1 MKIHISKT
9 VLTAI
14 GEYFSGA
21 LIEKGGII
29 GKDCKGNVVR
39 FSPDIEPLEATEFSY
54 IPNVRAMND
63 VINMVWARENID
75 FAGFVHS
82 HLNNGVLSEEDL
94 KYVRTVLNNCQMKEI
109 LCGIYDV
116 SESKLTFYRVENS
129 KVEKYFNKNSFHF

>member
-1 MKIHISKT
+1 MGLRIHISKT
-9 VLTAI
+9 VLTTI
-14 GEYFSGA
+14 GKYFSGA

-82 HLNNGVLSEEDL
+82 HPNNSVLSKEDL
-94 KYVRTVLNNCQMKEI
+94 KYVRTVLENCQMKEI

-116 SESKLTFYRVENS
+116 SESKLALYCI
-129 KVEKYFNKNSFHF
+129 KNDAVVKCLIV